1 MRSAGVGLQDPAPPE
16 ADFGDGRGG
25 WAWLVTARDFY
36 EAELIRGVLEGAGV
50 PVALDRRDPS
60 PFAWM
65 HLAGNPQAPI
75 RVLVPASLLEA
86 ARLELM
92 ETTLASDEPGVEPG
106 ADEAAIGPHASR
118 TRSFVRAAVTALT
131 AVIVVWIVFIA
142 VFGWAPCILHRLC
155 F

>member
-1 MRSAGVGLQDPAPPE
+1 MRSAGVGLRDPAPPD
-16 ADFGDGRGG
+16 AAFGDGRGG

-92 ETTLASDEPGVEPG
+92 ETTFASDGAPSEPGEDEPSP
-106 ADEAAIGPHASR
+106 EPRASR
-118 TRSFVRAAVTALT
+118 SRSFARAAVTALT